1 MMSFSLLSN
10 ATESG
15 TLMSPLQLLSRFR
28 QGLLLSTALAA
39 ALSTS
44 FSHAGT
50 LSVGIVGD
58 MASLDPAGINGASWE
73 NDVLQDI
80 YEGLVTTSASGELI
94 PGAASHW
101 HVSPDGKTWTFTLRD
116 DARWSDGTPVTA
128 DDFVLA
134 FRHQLDPSVAASYAN
149 MFYPIRHAQEVN
161 AGKLPLSALG
171 VESHNNG
178 RTVVIQLEHPT
189 PYILRILAHGTASPL
204 PSHLMA
210 KDPQWKSIG
219 HLVTNGAYTP
229 SEWSSQSYLLVQR
242 NPAFHDAP
250 NVSYDSVTY
259 YITDSRQT
267 AIMRFRSHALDIAR
281 TVPAERLQ
289 WLQQIEPRALHVS
302 PMLGSYF
309 YAFNTANGHPTSDPR
324 VREALSLAAT
334 RATIANQVLAGGF
347 VPSYALV
354 PASMTDYSPQQVP
367 DASVTDANAR
377 MDRAR
382 QLLKDAGYD
391 QSHPLT
397 LKLRYDNSEDN
408 RKSALALAAMWQ
420 RVGVKSDLEK
430 AEPPIHHAAI
440 HQGDFDVARAKWDA
454 DYDDAM
460 TFLDTLTSWSTNN
473 YSRYRNSTYDSLITQ
488 AVDTVDPT
496 LRRQLLEQ
504 AEQLAMKDYALLPLM
519 TQRSL
524 NLVSPDITGWQD
536 NALDVHL
543 SRWIKPATNAAAH

>member
-1 MMSFSLLSN
+1 M
-10 ATESG
+10 
-15 TLMSPLQLLSRFR
+15 LMSSQLYPYRIRHCLFS
-28 QGLLLSTALAA
+28 ALIVAA
-39 ALSTS
+39 SLGTS
-44 FSHAGT
+44 LSHADT

-58 MASLDPAGINGASWE
+58 MASLDPAAINGASWE

-94 PGAASHW
+94 PGAADHW
-101 HVSPDGKTWTFTLRD
+101 QVSPDGKTWTFTLRN
-116 DARWSDGTPVTA
+116 DARWSDGALVTA
-128 DDFVLA
+128 DDFVQA
-134 FRHQLDPSVAASYAN
+134 FRHQLDPAVAASYAN
-149 MFYPIRHAQEVN
+149 MYYPILHAQDVN
-161 AGKLPLSALG
+161 SGKLPLTALG
-171 VESHNNG
+171 VESHNSG

-189 PYILRILAHGTASPL
+189 PYILRILAHGTAAPL
-204 PSHLMA
+204 PSHLIA

-229 SEWSSQSYLLVQR
+229 TEWAPQSYLRAQR
-242 NPAFHDAP
+242 NTAFHAAHD
-250 NVSYDSVTY
+250 VSYDSVTY
-259 YITDSRQT
+259 YITDSRQS

-289 WLQQIEPRALHVS
+289 WLQQIEPASLHVS

-309 YAFNTANGHPTSDPR
+309 YAFNTVNGHPTSDPR
-324 VREALSLAAT
+324 VREALSLAVD
-334 RATIANQVLAGGF
+334 RMTIANQVLAGGF
-347 VPSYALV
+347 MPSYSLV
-354 PASMTDYSPQQVP
+354 PASMTGYTPQTVP
-367 DASVTDANAR
+367 DESLTEANDRAN
-377 MDRAR
+377 RAR

-391 QSHPLT
+391 QSHPLI

-420 RVGVKSDLEK
+420 RVGVKSTLEK

-460 TFLDTLTSWSTNN
+460 TFLDTLTSGSTNN
-473 YSRYRNSTYDSLITQ
+473 YSHYHNAAYDALINE
-488 AVDTVDPT
+488 AINAVDPT

-504 AEQLAMKDYALLPLM
+504 AEQIAMKDYALLPLM

-524 NLVSPDITGWQD
+524 NLVSPSLEGWQD

-543 SRWIKPATNAAAH
+543 LRWLKPVAGNTTQR